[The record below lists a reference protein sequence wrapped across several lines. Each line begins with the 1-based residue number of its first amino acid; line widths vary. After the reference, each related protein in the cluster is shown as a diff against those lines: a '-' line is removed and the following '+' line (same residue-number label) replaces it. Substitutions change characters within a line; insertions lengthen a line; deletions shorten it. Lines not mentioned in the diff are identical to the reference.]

1 MSLLLN
7 VGHLIDGT
15 GVPPLRGVSVLVDGA
30 RIAAIGPQGTIPNGG
45 ATLIDA
51 PDCTLVPGLF
61 DLHSHMSLLLEPI
74 ESHADQSLRRDDLV
88 ATRVFKAALG
98 AKMWLQTGVTT
109 IRHAGSGDNFAV
121 AMKEAIA
128 EGWTPGPRVFASGS
142 LIAQTGGVRPGN
154 DRWVVEITGA
164 DEARR
169 VARQQLKAGVDV
181 LKIYGASSIGG
192 GGGRL
197 IGPPGWPQLTVEEM
211 RAIVEEA
218 HKPDRLASAHT
229 GSAESIKNA
238 VQAGV
243 DWVDHADLMDEE
255 AIEMLLESNT
265 PVVPTMAI
273 AWSLATFG
281 EEMGF
286 GKHIATKAAEVADLA
301 KERLQKAYQA
311 GVRLA
316 VGTDADNPR
325 ATVAKECELLTEIG
339 MSAMEAIVAATRTP
353 AEILGVSD
361 SLGTIEEGKIADLL
375 IVAGDPLQDIRNLGR
390 VEHVIQGGKVLEL
403 PLADL
408 TTWGY
413 A

>member
-30 RIAAIGPQGTIPNGG
+30 RIAAIGPQGTILNGG

-98 AKMWLQTGVTT
+98 AKIWLQTGVTT

>member
-7 VGHLIDGT
+7 VGRLVDGT
-15 GVPPLRGVSVLVDGA
+15 GSRALPKVSVLVEED
-30 RIAAIGPQGTIPNGG
+30 RITAIGPQGAVKADG
-45 ATLIDA
+45 AQVITAPQSTLI
-51 PDCTLVPGLF
+51 PGLF
-61 DLHSHMSLLLEPI
+61 DLHSHMTLLLEPI
-74 ESHADQSLRRDDLV
+74 GGASDQSLRRDDLV

-98 AKMWLQTGVTT
+98 ARIWLQTGVTT
-109 IRHAGSGDNFAV
+109 IRHAGTGDNFAV

-128 EGWTPGPRVFASGS
+128 DGWTPGPRVIASGA

-154 DRWVVEITGA
+154 ERWVVEVTGA

-218 HKPDRLASAHT
+218 HKPGRLASAHT
-229 GSAESIKNA
+229 GSAESVKNA
-238 VQAGV
+238 VRAGV
-243 DWVDHADLMDEE
+243 DWVDHADMMDDE
-255 AIEMLLESNT
+255 AIDMLLETDT

-273 AWSLATFG
+273 AWSLAEFG
-281 EEMGF
+281 EQMGF
-286 GKHIATKAAEVADLA
+286 GKHIATKAAEVAEEA
-301 KERLQKAYQA
+301 KERLRKAYQA

-339 MSAMEAIVAATRTP
+339 MSPMEAIVAATQTP
-353 AEILGVSD
+353 AEILGLSD
-361 SLGTIEEGKIADLL
+361 WLGTVEVGNVADLV
-375 IVAGDPLQDIRNLGR
+375 IVEGDPLADIRNLGK
-390 VEHVIQGGKVLEL
+390 VQQVIQGGRVLEL
-403 PLADL
+403 PLVDMSK
-408 TTWGY
+408 WGY
-413 A
+413 E